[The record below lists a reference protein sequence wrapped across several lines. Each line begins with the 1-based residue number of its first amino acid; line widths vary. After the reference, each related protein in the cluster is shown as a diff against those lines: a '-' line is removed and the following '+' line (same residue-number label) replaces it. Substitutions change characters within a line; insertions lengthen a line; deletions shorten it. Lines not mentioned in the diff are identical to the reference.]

1 MNAAIWFG
9 GTVAITFVAFTSFF
23 SPEMKKLLSHE
34 YYPGAVAQIIF
45 QHFFVLQCWCGAIA
59 LAHFLGEA
67 FYLGRS
73 VSRLRLLLLIAT
85 LALTIFG
92 GSIAEPKLTELH
104 KKKYLGGSEQVKQI
118 AAGQLRKWH
127 SATQLANLLVI
138 VSVGIYFWSIVS
150 WVDSPRFSRATKF
163 KG

>member
-9 GTVAITFVAFTSFF
+9 ATVGIMFVAFTSFF

-34 YYPGAVAQIIF
+34 FYPGAVAQIIF

-73 VSRLRLLLLIAT
+73 VSRFRFWLLIVT
-85 LALTIFG
+85 LALVVFG
-92 GSIAEPKLTELH
+92 GFIAEPKLKELH
-104 KKKYLGGSEQVKQI
+104 RTKYLGSSEMAKQV
-118 AAGQLRKWH
+118 AGEHLGKWH

-138 VSVGIYFWSIVS
+138 VGVGIYFWSTIS
-150 WVDSPRFSRATKF
+150 WVDSPRFSRVTKF